1 MSGYEYKF
9 IKMLEKYN
17 IKFKKEELYK
27 KYIKNFNRQYRFDF
41 TIFINNEIK
50 FVEIFGITGNEKY
63 DERKEDKIKV
73 CKENR
78 LKLIQLTNYD
88 IINNDFKALYKIIK
102 EA

>member
-1 MSGYEYKF
+1 M
-9 IKMLEKYN
+9 
-17 IKFKKEELYK
+17 YK

-41 TIFINNEIK
+41 AIFINNEIK
-50 FVEIFGITGNEKY
+50 FVEIFSITGNEKY

-78 LKLIQLTNYD
+78 LKLIQLTNYH